1 MRSCLRAQVVEQQLS
16 DIKKLEAGV
25 AGFPLT
31 VEVLHAPKAR
41 EYKSLTGKSEAT
53 ATAQPHS
60 SGKFEVDHK
69 CTFWTCGSRLRPSS
83 SSSSSSSSVSSSSS
97 LSSSPSSSF
106 SSCSSSSS
114 ASSSSCRH
122 RHRHRHHHDSYHHRH
137 PITIAII
144 SSSPPGQPGR
154 CHHNSEHGLERPPSR
169 RLRRSGSTSERS
181 LRPVMLSD
189 AVTLGLDR

>member
-1 MRSCLRAQVVEQQLS
+1 MEQQLS

-31 VEVLHAPKAR
+31 VEVLHAPKTR
-41 EYKSLTGKSEAT
+41 EYKSLTDKSEAT

-60 SGKFEVDHK
+60 SGKFEVDHE
-69 CTFWTCGSRLRPSS
+69 CTFWTCGSRLRP
-83 SSSSSSSSVSSSSS
+83 SSSSSSSVSSSSS

-114 ASSSSCRH
+114 ASSSSSSSCRH

-144 SSSPPGQPGR
+144 SRVIIVALLLLLAPWSAWS
-154 CHHNSEHGLERPPSR
+154 LPS
-169 RLRRSGSTSERS
+169 
-181 LRPVMLSD
+181 
-189 AVTLGLDR
+189 